1 MSAEQRRQPK
11 RLLAGARVS
20 GAFGDYYDNPNPDV
34 RRRKRQRI
42 YGTVVQACGERQY
55 TVRFDCGK
63 VIECFSNTL
72 RVENRAA
79 SLPPSELQAA
89 AEEVE
94 AQGGAAGVTAAQ
106 IIEENEA
113 GVQDA
118 AEEEHLPEYSPD
130 DDESEGSGP
139 DGEAPNDA
147 DGPSAPN
154 DAEGPDGAP
163 LEEEPTQRPVG
174 IVAEAPAEDLATY
187 AGRKAAALSRIAAL
201 QGQVVTVTSGRTQQL
216 VWKVIPESDPLP
228 EDLELDPDV
237 SEPGLKDLSQITR
250 VEYKVL
256 LAHLFIKLT
265 FKVSL
270 SVFFFTFTIHVTNI
284 PFLLLLFFHLGLEV

>member
-1 MSAEQRRQPK
+1 MSAEQRWQPK
-11 RLLAGARVS
+11 QLLTGARVS

-34 RRRKRQRI
+34 RHRKRQRV
-42 YGTVVQACGERQY
+42 YGTVVQACGKRQY

-79 SLPPSELQAA
+79 SLPPSKLQAA

-94 AQGGAAGVTAAQ
+94 AQGGAAGATAAQ

-130 DDESEGSGP
+130 DDESEGAGP
-139 DGEAPNDA
+139 DDGEAPNDA

-154 DAEGPDGAP
+154 DGEGPDGAP
-163 LEEEPTQRPVG
+163 LEEEPAQRPVG

-187 AGRKAAALSRIAAL
+187 AGRKAAALSRLAALL

-237 SEPGLKDLSQITR
+237 SEPG
-250 VEYKVL
+250 
-256 LAHLFIKLT
+256 
-265 FKVSL
+265 
-270 SVFFFTFTIHVTNI
+270 
-284 PFLLLLFFHLGLEV
+284 

>member
-1 MSAEQRRQPK
+1 MSAEQRWQPK
-11 RLLAGARVS
+11 QLLTGARVS

-34 RRRKRQRI
+34 RHRKRQRV
-42 YGTVVQACGERQY
+42 YGTVVQACGKRQY

-79 SLPPSELQAA
+79 SLPPSKLQAA

-94 AQGGAAGVTAAQ
+94 AQGGAAGATAAQ

-130 DDESEGSGP
+130 DDEREGAGP
-139 DGEAPNDA
+139 DDGEAPND
-147 DGPSAPN
+147 G
-154 DAEGPDGAP
+154 EGPDGAP
-163 LEEEPTQRPVG
+163 LEEEPAQRPVG
-174 IVAEAPAEDLATY
+174 IVAEAPAKDLAAY

-201 QGQVVTVTSGRTQQL
+201 QGQVVTVTSGQ
-216 VWKVIPESDPLP
+216 
-228 EDLELDPDV
+228 
-237 SEPGLKDLSQITR
+237 TR
-250 VEYKVL
+250 
-256 LAHLFIKLT
+256 
-265 FKVSL
+265 
-270 SVFFFTFTIHVTNI
+270 
-284 PFLLLLFFHLGLEV
+284 